1 MSIKDFIIKTPV
13 LRKLFRKFITIET
26 ADTLV
31 TKFTDSFTQVAAEQA
46 LNAKEAKARV
56 RKAKTEQLAAEEEQA
71 RNELA
76 AKNLTQL
83 LTKKKG

>member
-1 MSIKDFIIKTPV
+1 MKLKDFIIKTPV

-31 TKFTDSFTQVAAEQA
+31 TKFTDSFSQVAAEQA
-46 LNAKEAKARV
+46 LNVKEAKARV
-56 RKAKTEQLAAEEEQA
+56 RKAKVEQLAAEEEQA

-76 AKNLTQL
+76 AKSLTDL
-83 LTKKKG
+83 LTKKA